1 MSGQSCQKA
10 SFFGTHARHALM
22 IGLVVWAGVAHAN
35 KPKNIEES
43 EMQLIPPYC
52 PHTMGF
58 KYGDAYS
65 RTSPMAKHWVGRMG
79 ESFWHMHHYCWARIN
94 LNRAQKAGTPQQER
108 KGLLEQVRNDY
119 NYVIERAP
127 GDFIM
132 LPEVYTR
139 LGEVE
144 LLLGNPNKA
153 KAAFDRARA
162 QKPDYWPAYS
172 YWAEFL
178 LKKGQRPEA
187 LKTTA
192 IGLSYAPD
200 SKVLRELFRVLGGK
214 PSDIPPRPAEKTTEP
229 PAVTENETQRD
240 AAAETPNA
248 PLAVEKPVPEENA
261 PPQPQ

>member
-1 MSGQSCQKA
+1 MITSTYVR
-10 SFFGTHARHALM
+10 SFSNVKCIGLALM
-22 IGLVVWAGVAHAN
+22 ALLISVSPEALAN

-65 RTSPMAKHWVGRMG
+65 RTSPMAKHWVARMG
-79 ESFWHMHHYCWARIN
+79 DSFWHMHHYCWARIT
-94 LNRAQKAGTPQQER
+94 LNRAKKAGTPPQAR
-108 KGLLEQVRNDY
+108 KALLEEARNDY
-119 NYVIERAP
+119 SYVVERAP
-127 GDFIM
+127 SDFVM

-144 LLLGNPNKA
+144 LLLDNPNKA

-192 IGLSYAPD
+192 IGLSYVPD

-214 PSDIPPRPAEKTTEP
+214 PSDIPPRPAGKTTEP

-248 PLAVEKPVPEENA
+248 PLAVEKPVPEESA

>member
-1 MSGQSCQKA
+1 M
-10 SFFGTHARHALM
+10 ALM
-22 IGLVVWAGVAHAN
+22 ALLVSVSPEVFAN
-35 KPKNIEES
+35 KPKDIQES

-58 KYGDAYS
+58 KYGDASS
-65 RTSPMAKHWVGRMG
+65 RTSPMAKHWVARMG
-79 ESFWHMHHYCWARIN
+79 DSFWHMHHYCWARIT
-94 LNRAQKAGTPQQER
+94 LSRAQKAGTPQQTR
-108 KGLLEQVRNDY
+108 RALLEEARNDY
-119 NYVIERAP
+119 NYVIDRTP
-127 GDFIM
+127 GDFVM

-144 LLLGNPNKA
+144 LLLDNPNKA

-214 PSDIPPRPAEKTTEP
+214 PSDIPPRPAEKMTEP
-229 PAVTENETQRD
+229 PAATEND
-240 AAAETPNA
+240 AQKERTAETPDE
-248 PLAVEKPVPEENA
+248 LRTVDKPISEEDA
-261 PPQPQ
+261 PPSPP